1 MNHCAKLSADMEV
14 EMKRFWPGI
23 VLLLS
28 CVLCNSAD
36 LKMTVAK
43 DPGPGSQALPQ
54 TAPAKRN
61 DSVTIYVQGA
71 SQRVEFYGIIAPEP
85 QWRFRHLQK
94 FVDLRTAGQHIAVIT
109 HCDTGIID
117 ELHLDTGTY
126 REFKGP
132 RYPTEE
138 KFRKMVEDAKKTTD
152 KLLTTSTVDTGESRD
167 FFGHVA
173 RHKVTTITQ
182 KHAGRRISSNQMRK
196 GVVYTEI
203 TTYKEIDYQET
214 IDGWYVDLPQPG
226 CAPDYVRAGAAAP
239 ASFVHNCDGYNC
251 DELPAS
257 DSRGVGGVALDEWKN
272 FFYAYPFMPGPED
285 ASVPL
290 GLRGITL
297 FQPGPDSTASE
308 NTYLIYTGFLPS
320 GLPVE
325 QKTSGEI
332 TLFKTLHG
340 KSQKETET
348 PWGYTVT
355 EYSESP
361 LDPALFTVPAGFKKI
376 K

>member
-1 MNHCAKLSADMEV
+1 
-14 EMKRFWPGI
+14 MKRLLLGI

-28 CVLCNSAD
+28 SIWCNSAD
-36 LKMTVAK
+36 VKMTIVQ
-43 DPGPGSQALPQ
+43 DPASGSQTTPQ
-54 TAPAKRN
+54 ATPANSK

-71 SQRVEFYGIIAPEP
+71 SQRVEFQGIIAPQP
-85 QWRFRHLQK
+85 QWRFRHLQQ
-94 FVDLRTAGQHIAVIT
+94 FLDLQPAAPRIAVIT

-117 ELHLDTGTY
+117 ELNLDYGTY

-132 RYPTEE
+132 RYPSEE
-138 KFRKMVEDAKKTTD
+138 KFRKMVEDARKTTE
-152 KLLTTSTVDTGESRD
+152 KLMLTSTADTGESRD
-167 FFGHVA
+167 FFGHIT

-182 KHAGRRISSNQMRK
+182 KHAGRRVSSNQIHK

-203 TTYKEIDYQET
+203 AAYKEIDYQET

-226 CAPDYVRAGAAAP
+226 CAPNYVRAGVAAP
-239 ASFVHNCDGYNC
+239 ASFVHSCDGYNC
-251 DELPAS
+251 DELPES
-257 DSRGVGGVALDEWKN
+257 DSRGVGGVELNGWKN

-290 GLRGITL
+290 GIRGVTL
-297 FQPGPDSTASE
+297 FQTGPNSTVSE
-308 NTYLIYTGFLPS
+308 NSYLIYTGFLPS
-320 GLPVE
+320 GLPVA

-332 TLFKTLHG
+332 TLFKTSHG
-340 KSQKETET
+340 KSRKEMET
-348 PWGYTVT
+348 PWGYAVT

-361 LDPALFTVPAGFKKI
+361 LDPALFTVPPGFKKM